1 MPNLRYNWSVASHG
15 YCPSAHRK
23 FIGAIVVYRTALYM
37 NPECQSITLQL
48 RLFLIIF
55 AFDCF
60 KWSYHS
66 KTFFF
71 FLSVSFSFSC
81 FQNERE
87 NHNSLQHML
96 VTLLGTLKFSSVWK
110 LALLIF
116 YGVCHSCFYQNWL
129 ELLLCGLIVLTESH
143 PWLRG
148 RYKDW

>member
-1 MPNLRYNWSVASHG
+1 MISRFTWLLSI
-15 YCPSAHRK
+15 CPQKIHRCNCC
-23 FIGAIVVYRTALYM
+23 IQNCPLHESWVPVNYTSTSLISDNICLWL
-37 NPECQSITLQL
+37 LQMKL
-48 RLFLIIF
+48 SQQNIL
-55 AFDCF
+55 
-60 KWSYHS
+60 
-66 KTFFF
+66 F